1 MKLKLRVVPTV
12 EKQVKRAEIEEDN
25 RELLSVKKTVLADLL
40 NEAESFQSRC
50 EDITSPIDTFKI
62 RAELEDFK
70 PKFYYGSSVFSDY
83 AFSQFCTKIG
93 VPTTY
98 IKNCV
103 KEGFDLL
110 AEENLTHWAEKFKSP
125 LVFRQY
131 QDFTGKQITRGVL
144 SLRFSEY
151 DLDEI
156 LNDVAETVPNFDE
169 RYRIKGWF
177 FNPER
182 FHMRWVDREKLPV
195 PGEDLYMGMSLDSSD
210 VGRSN
215 LRLSFM
221 IYKQVC
227 TNGLIVP
234 KQIIQGYSRKH
245 IGISEE
251 DFREA
256 LKYNLT
262 QMENSA
268 VILTDAITNA
278 QEDFLSKDLLDKEK
292 LTKYL
297 SRHQI
302 TEKASEKIYDL
313 LEREEYEPTKWG
325 LINSITQVAQ
335 DYTLEQR
342 LQMEQTAGVLMYAA

>member
-1 MKLKLRVVPTV
+1 MKLKLRVPTV
-12 EKQVKRAEIEEDN
+12 EERVKKFEIEEDN

-50 EDITSPIDTFKI
+50 TDITSPIDSSKI
-62 RAELEDFK
+62 RAKLEEFK
-70 PKFYYGSSVFSDY
+70 PKFYYGGAEFSDY

-93 VPTTY
+93 VPTIY
-98 IKNCV
+98 MRNCV
-103 KEGFDLL
+103 KEGFDTL
-110 AEENLTHWAEKFKSP
+110 AEVNLISWAEKFKSP

-131 QDFTGKQITRGVL
+131 QDFKGKYTTRGVL
-144 SLRFSEY
+144 SLRFSRY

-156 LNDVAETVPNFDE
+156 LTDVSETVPNFDE
-169 RYRIKGWF
+169 RYQIKGWF

-182 FHMRWVDREKLPV
+182 FHMRWVDREKLPI

-234 KQIIQGYSRKH
+234 KQIIQGYSKKH

-251 DFREA
+251 AFREV

-268 VILTDAITNA
+268 VILTDTVTNA
-278 QEDFLSKDLLDKEK
+278 QEDFLDKDLLDKDK

-302 TEKASEKIYDL
+302 TEKASEKVYDL

-342 LQMEQTAGVLMYAA
+342 LQMEQTAGFLMYAA